1 LRNVPGPA
9 APTFIK
15 GWVVLHSPLPLDVV
29 AVYTAHTPAGFS
41 MTTERVPASSI

>member
-1 LRNVPGPA
+1 VPGPP

-15 GWVVLHSPLPLDVV
+15 GWVVIHAPLPLDVV

-41 MTTERVPASSI
+41 ITTERVPASAI